1 MAPSTFLQRQ
11 EARRSL
17 HPTHSVAGIGPMI
30 SALAKGHEDSVTP
43 CGPDSP
49 YYRLAELGGYVL
61 LIGVGQDSN
70 TTIHTCEELAEVPY
84 HLQTQPTDA
93 VIIDYGGRRHI
104 MRLVLHDWGT
114 PRQFDRLDDELLR
127 RGIMQVGRVG
137 NATLRLIRS
146 VAMIEWLVDVLKK
159 KPRYLISD

>member
-1 MAPSTFLQRQ
+1 
-11 EARRSL
+11 
-17 HPTHSVAGIGPMI
+17 MI

-84 HLQTQPTDA
+84 HLQTQPTDT
-93 VIIDYGGRRHI
+93 VVIDYEGRRHVK
-104 MRLVLHDWGT
+104 RLVLHDWGT
-114 PRQFDRLDDELLR
+114 PRQFGRIENELLG
-127 RGIMQVGRVG
+127 RGIMQVGKVG
-137 NATLRLIRS
+137 NAPLRLIHS
-146 VAMIEWLVDVLKK
+146 TAMVDWLVGVLEEDPCFLCK
-159 KPRYLISD
+159 